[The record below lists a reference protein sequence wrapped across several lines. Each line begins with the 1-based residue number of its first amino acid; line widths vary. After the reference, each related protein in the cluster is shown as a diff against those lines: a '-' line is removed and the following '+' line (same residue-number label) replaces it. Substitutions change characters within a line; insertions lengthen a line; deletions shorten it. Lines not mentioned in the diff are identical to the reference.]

1 MVATSKK
8 QAARSPATGR
18 CLDNMNSMFRRGSVS
33 RRSDPTH
40 WMSPSAKR
48 APNGTHGNF
57 DQLRRITPEH
67 LARARHVASNGPV
80 VATRC
85 VDPSHPRGRCCRWSR
100 GSCPAGQ
107 QTGRFAERVRRR
119 MKLDVAIGSS
129 TTTSRATGVQ
139 RSDEVSNHED
149 DEDRLTTRPESART
163 SSRAP
168 PIELCPK
175 REDRVSRSA
184 ARRVSG
190 RARVFFSDVA
200 EGREEQRL

>member
-107 QTGRFAERVRRR
+107 QTGRLAERVRRP

-129 TTTSRATGVQ
+129 RTTSRATGVQ

-149 DEDRLTTRPESART
+149 DERSAHHASGVGSDELARTADRISRIRTTRCSSTKTIRT
-163 SSRAP
+163 SPIWRPATWWAP
-168 PIELCPK
+168 
-175 REDRVSRSA
+175 
-184 ARRVSG
+184 RR
-190 RARVFFSDVA
+190 F
-200 EGREEQRL
+200 